1 MNAYLRKFLFLS
13 FFMLMVLAFNES
25 ASAQCPMCKAAVEST
40 VESGQS
46 NAGKGLND
54 GILYLLAAP
63 YLFVAILIVV
73 FLFSSIRSVLI
84 RQEQEAPNN
93 RNL

>member
-63 YLFVAILIVV
+63 YLFVAILG
-73 FLFSSIRSVLI
+73 VLWYKKYRVKAQVEVKDEKI
-84 RQEQEAPNN
+84 ILN
-93 RNL
+93 